1 MGNKILIVEDD
12 LAFGTMLQRFLER
25 KQFDVSLVTSGKR
38 GRELLMDSD
47 FDLLITDLKLPDDSG
62 MELLKIARTKT
73 PPTPTILMTSYADV
87 TTAVEAIKRGAADY
101 ISKPFRPEELLMVL
115 NQAMQETVAKQLG
128 KTKSETPVGTK
139 VPPQSK
145 LKSQSNNTDVVLGNS
160 AASTEFN
167 QHLRLV
173 APTEMCVLI
182 EGESGTGKEVA
193 AKTIHENSK
202 RKNGPFIAVDCGAIP
217 EEIAASEFFGHI
229 KGSFTGA
236 VNDKK
241 GHFQAADGGTLFLD
255 EVGNL
260 SYQNQMQLLR
270 ALQERKIKPVGGN
283 TEIEVDV
290 RIVSATNEDLLQ
302 AVEEGRFREDL
313 YHRLNEFS
321 IEIPPLRERK
331 EDLILFVDFF
341 LQEANKNLNKEVLGL
356 DAEAQSVF
364 YNYSWPGNLR
374 ELRNIIRRAV
384 LLTTNSFIPLEVI
397 PREVQH
403 GVSQKKSTE
412 VMLSKEEHEKQSI
425 IQALEKT
432 NNNKSEA
439 AKLLNIARKTLYNKL
454 KQYGLEDKY

>member
-1 MGNKILIVEDD
+1 
-12 LAFGTMLQRFLER
+12 
-25 KQFDVSLVTSGKR
+25 
-38 GRELLMDSD
+38 
-47 FDLLITDLKLPDDSG
+47 
-62 MELLKIARTKT
+62 
-73 PPTPTILMTSYADV
+73 
-87 TTAVEAIKRGAADY
+87 ADY
-101 ISKPFRPEELLMVL
+101 ISKPFRPEELLMVMEQAMEKPGDEDSEQTDVKTPKSSKAL
-115 NQAMQETVAKQLG
+115 NQPKQ
-128 KTKSETPVGTK
+128 K
-139 VPPQSK
+139 V
-145 LKSQSNNTDVVLGNS
+145 SNTEVVLGNS
-160 AASTEFN
+160 KASTEFN
-167 QHLRLV
+167 RHLKLV
-173 APTEMCVLI
+173 APTEMCVLL

-193 AKTIHENSK
+193 AQAIHNYSK
-202 RKNGPFIAVDCGAIP
+202 RNKGPFIAVDCGAIP

-236 VNDKK
+236 INDKK
-241 GHFQAADGGTLFLD
+241 GHFEAANGGTLFLD

>member
-1 MGNKILIVEDD
+1 MKNNILIIEDD
-12 LAFGTMLQRFLER
+12 LAFGTMLQLFLKR
-25 KQFDVSLVTSGKR
+25 KKFDVVLATSGKQA
-38 GRELLMDSD
+38 RELLKNTS

-62 MELLKIARTKT
+62 MELLKIVRKNT

-101 ISKPFRPEELLMVL
+101 ISKPFRPEELLMVIE
-115 NQAMQETVAKQLG
+115 QTMKKPAAKQ
-128 KTKSETPVGTK
+128 SQPAV
-139 VPPQSK
+139 PQSADSSK
-145 LKSQSNNTDVVLGNS
+145 IQSQSKQEVNDAKVVLGNS
-160 AASTEFN
+160 TISTEFN

-193 AKTIHENSK
+193 AQTIHKYSHRAK
-202 RKNGPFIAVDCGAIP
+202 GPFIAVDCGAIP

-236 VNDKK
+236 INDKK
-241 GHFQAADGGTLFLD
+241 GHFEAANGGTLFLD

-283 TEIEVDV
+283 KEIEVDV

-302 AVEEGRFREDL
+302 AVDEGRFREDL
-313 YHRLNEFS
+313 YHRINEFS
-321 IEIPPLRERK
+321 VKIPPLRERK
-331 EDLILFVDFF
+331 EDLLLFVDFF
-341 LQEANKNLNKEVLGL
+341 LQEANKTLNKDVLGL
-356 DAEAQSVF
+356 SAEAQRVF

-384 LLTTNSFIPLEVI
+384 LLTTDSFIPLKVI
-397 PREVQH
+397 PKEVQH
-403 GVSQKKSTE
+403 EAPQKKSSE
-412 VMLSKEEHEKQSI
+412 IMLSKEEHEKQSI

-439 AKLLNIARKTLYNKL
+439 ARLLNISRKTLYNKL
-454 KQYGLEDKY
+454 KQYGLSDKY

>member
-1 MGNKILIVEDD
+1 MENKILIVEDD

-25 KQFDVSLVTSGKR
+25 KQFDVSLVTSGKQ
-38 GRELLMDSD
+38 GREVLMDIG

-62 MELLKIARTKT
+62 MELLKIARKQT
-73 PPTPTILMTSYADV
+73 PPIPTILMTSYADV
-87 TTAVEAIKRGAADY
+87 TTAVEAIKQGAADY
-101 ISKPFRPEELLMVL
+101 ISKPFRPEELLMVME
-115 NQAMQETVAKQLG
+115 QAMEESTAKQSDKAKTPATPKVPTQS
-128 KTKSETPVGTK
+128 KTKTQP
-139 VPPQSK
+139 
-145 LKSQSNNTDVVLGNS
+145 SNMDVVLGNS

-193 AKTIHENSK
+193 AKTIHDNSK

-283 TEIEVDV
+283 TEIKVDV
-290 RIVSATNEDLLQ
+290 RIVSATNEDLVK

-397 PREVQH
+397 PKEVQH

-432 NNNKSEA
+432 NNNKSKA

-454 KQYGLEDKY
+454 KHYGLEDQY

>member
-1 MGNKILIVEDD
+1 MGNKILIIEDD

-25 KQFDVSLVTSGKR
+25 KQFTVSLVTSGKQ
-38 GRELLMDSD
+38 GRELLMEVG
-47 FDLLITDLKLPDDSG
+47 FNLLITDLKLPDDSG
-62 MELLKIARTKT
+62 MELLKIARQQI
-73 PPTPTILMTSYADV
+73 PPIPTILMTSYADV

-101 ISKPFRPEELLMVL
+101 ISKPFRPEELLMVMG
-115 NQAMQETVAKQLG
+115 QAMKESVVKESD
-128 KTKSETPVGTK
+128 KTKSEILIDPK
-139 VPPQSK
+139 VPAQSK
-145 LKSQSNNTDVVLGNS
+145 SNALTDNTNVVLGNS
-160 AASTEFN
+160 VTSVEFN
-167 QHLRLV
+167 QHLQLV

-193 AKTIHENSK
+193 AKSIHDNSK
-202 RKNGPFIAVDCGAIP
+202 RKNGPFVAVDCGAIP

-290 RIVSATNEDLLQ
+290 RIVSATNEDLVK

-321 IEIPPLRERK
+321 IKIPPLRERK

-356 DAEAQSVF
+356 DAEAQNIF

-397 PREVQH
+397 PKEVQY
-403 GVSQKKSTE
+403 GMSQKKSHE

-454 KQYGLEDKY
+454 KQYGLEDNY